1 MIMGSMPEMAMQATQ
16 PIYPDDGGG
25 ELSGWFIPIIIGASS
40 LIGGGTLW
48 VMHEKHTEKELYY
61 ACVEK
66 AIRERS
72 MPPMEAKLLCSPGLE
87 PRKPLVDLALSKGTI
102 AGVGALIVGL
112 WYVTKLLS
120 TAMK

>member
-1 MIMGSMPEMAMQATQ
+1 MLILGTMAEMAAQAQQ
-16 PIYPDDGGG
+16 PRSANDA
-25 ELSGWFIPIIIGASS
+25 EFAGWFIPIIIGASS

-48 VMHEKHTEKELYY
+48 VMHEKHTEKEMYY

-66 AIRERS
+66 AIREMN
-72 MPPMEAKLLCSPGLE
+72 MPPAEAKLLCSPELE

-112 WYVTKLLS
+112 WYVTRLLS